1 LVSADFGA
9 DTIDHRRFFLVE
21 PEGEIAGV
29 LGSARSRLA
38 VSRAPLQ
45 ATMTVAASS
54 KIELA
59 LCFEDVAKNIFKSP
73 DGTMSGCVR
82 SRTPSDDRNGS
93 HLFSSHALTRP

>member
-1 LVSADFGA
+1 MGPKMTRV
-9 DTIDHRRFFLVE
+9 TRVE
-21 PEGEIAGV
+21 PQSPLWPPRFACPP
-29 LGSARSRLA
+29 RS
-38 VSRAPLQ
+38 VTRALK